1 MEMKVIILEEMQ
13 LGQSEAKERV
23 RSKKSTW
30 HETRT
35 NFVFFGLGRREYGV
49 WTKI

>member
-1 MEMKVIILEEMQ
+1 MQ
-13 LGQSEAKERV
+13 LGQSEAKGRV

-35 NFVFFGLGRREYGV
+35 NFVFFRSGGGNMVFGPKYEPLNDS
-49 WTKI
+49 